1 MRYNGMHMRNNQTPS
16 PIDQELQGEVIKEIF
31 KDAERVADLHA
42 TLTSPRGEF
51 FRRRLLQLLS
61 DGLTQE
67 EIERLKREFGMVESR
82 RHLNKF
88 LEYRLI
94 TEEEDKYRRTD
105 LGERAV
111 NAVREMERK
120 VGEQKAQ
127 PIWQAALGKNSISLF
142 LKLYGS
148 PKKPTQGMDIIY
160 TPLEIGQIARFLP
173 RTIEGISA
181 TDKLDDAGL
190 VSYMED
196 GNIHI
201 NPRRS
206 TAFYS
211 YLKILHSIFQEAF
224 IK

>member
-1 MRYNGMHMRNNQTPS
+1 MNTQQQENTTNNSNSS
-16 PIDQELQGEVIKEIF
+16 PASVGIAIREIF
-31 KDAERVADLHA
+31 QDAQRVADLHA

-51 FRRRLLQLLS
+51 FRRRLLQLLAG
-61 DGLTQE
+61 GLAQE
-67 EIERLKREFGMVESR
+67 EVERLRKEFGLEESK

-88 LEYRLI
+88 LEHRLI
-94 TEEEDKYRRTD
+94 VKEEGGRYRRSE

-111 NAVREMERK
+111 NTVREMERK
-120 VGEQKAQ
+120 VGEERAK

-181 TDKLDDAGL
+181 TDKLDNAGL

-211 YLKILHSIFQEAF
+211 YLQGLYSILKEAA

>member
-1 MRYNGMHMRNNQTPS
+1 MSMNIPRLNPEENF
-16 PIDQELQGEVIKEIF
+16 QGEDIKDIF
-31 KDAERVADLHA
+31 DNAEAIADLHA
-42 TLTSPRGEF
+42 TLTSPRGKF

-61 DGLTQE
+61 NGLTQE
-67 EIERLKREFGMVESR
+67 EVEQLRKEFGLEESK

-88 LEYRLI
+88 LEHRLI
-94 TEEEDKYRRTD
+94 IEEEGEKYRRSE
-105 LGERAV
+105 LGEQAI
-111 NAVREMERK
+111 NMIREMERK
-120 VGEQKAQ
+120 VGEERAK

-148 PKKPTQGMDIIY
+148 SKKPTQGMNIIY

-181 TDKLDDAGL
+181 TDKLDSAGL

-211 YLKILHSIFQEAF
+211 YLQGLYSILKEAA